1 MKTKPKVKTV
11 TKAAKPRSAEA
22 RRSLE
27 RVGGPLGR
35 GCERMTA
42 SIYAIVALH
51 ALEELTEGQ
60 CVKLMNSPERVSYR
74 LTREKVIAEMRERL
88 REDME
93 RHGWKWPT
101 VSSSAAT
108 PGERS
113 TDVR

>member
-1 MKTKPKVKTV
+1 
-11 TKAAKPRSAEA
+11 
-22 RRSLE
+22 
-27 RVGGPLGR
+27 
-35 GCERMTA
+35 
-42 SIYAIVALH
+42 
-51 ALEELTEGQ
+51 
-60 CVKLMNSPERVSYR
+60 MNSPERVSYR